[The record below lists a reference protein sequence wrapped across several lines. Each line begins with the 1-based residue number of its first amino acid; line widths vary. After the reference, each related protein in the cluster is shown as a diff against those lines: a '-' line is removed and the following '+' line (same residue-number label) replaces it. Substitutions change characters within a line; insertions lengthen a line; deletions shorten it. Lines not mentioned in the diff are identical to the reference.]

1 MAEIISAN
9 LLAKAGPFIT
19 AGEKRT
25 ARELQ
30 KLPADWIVICNKMLD
45 ANNGRNYEVDFI
57 VIADNAIF
65 LLDEKS
71 WSGKI
76 ITTDQEWVHNGWSEG
91 NPLKKANYIAGILA
105 HNLRQTIP
113 LLKKGKG
120 HFVYGGVVL
129 SASKHLPR
137 TANGSK
143 VTGAV
148 FLLANVCQRLIDLDQ
163 KDNYPVIKQVR
174 EQIKKW
180 LNDLSA
186 RPETPKHINDIYT
199 IEDPTVVGPGVRLL
213 RTKLIGINEPR
224 DLMVYDLST
233 DPLSRDELRLFY
245 MREFKALMD
254 LHATGYVQEVKDP
267 FIWSDDF
274 LVLPIV
280 PPEGNSLAAS
290 PPPTS
295 PTELINELY
304 IAAEAFKVLAVIHHH
319 NVLHRAINP
328 GTIYIRQNSAPFGL
342 MFTKFFAARVSK
354 VGTITSSLDALAF
367 ENPYIAPELRESYGR
382 AEERSDVFSLALV
395 FLERWSGQ
403 QLETL
408 RPNVAERVV
417 LPDLQACWP
426 SLPSGGIA
434 RLAELFDTIFYSPSI
449 TLRPL
454 PYCCRRSPERDSTHL
469 GVIIICRSSN
479 RY

>member
-25 ARELQ
+25 AQELQ
-30 KLPADWIVICNKMLD
+30 KLPADWIVICNKMLS
-45 ANNGRNYEVDFI
+45 AGNGRSYEVDFI

-76 ITTDQEWVHNGWSEG
+76 NTTDQEWVQEDSGWSEG

-105 HNLRQTIP
+105 GYLRQTIP
-113 LLKKGKG
+113 LLKKRKG

-129 SASKHLPR
+129 SASKQLPR
-137 TANGSK
+137 TNNGSK

-174 EQIKKW
+174 EQIKKR
-180 LNDLSA
+180 LYDLSA

-224 DLMVYDLST
+224 DLMVYDLSS
-233 DPLSRDELRLFY
+233 DPLSRDKLRLFY

-280 PPEGNSLAAS
+280 PAEGNPLAAS

-304 IAAEAFKVLAVIHHH
+304 IAAEAFKVLAVIHQH

-328 GTIYIRQNSAPFGL
+328 RTIYIRQNSAPFGL
-342 MFTKFFAARVSK
+342 MFTNFFAARVSNE
-354 VGTITSSLDALAF
+354 GTITSSLDALAF
-367 ENPYIAPELRESYGR
+367 ETVGAIH
-382 AEERSDVFSLALV
+382 
-395 FLERWSGQ
+395 
-403 QLETL
+403 
-408 RPNVAERVV
+408 
-417 LPDLQACWP
+417 
-426 SLPSGGIA
+426 
-434 RLAELFDTIFYSPSI
+434 
-449 TLRPL
+449 
-454 PYCCRRSPERDSTHL
+454 PYCQKW
-469 GVIIICRSSN
+469 
-479 RY
+479 